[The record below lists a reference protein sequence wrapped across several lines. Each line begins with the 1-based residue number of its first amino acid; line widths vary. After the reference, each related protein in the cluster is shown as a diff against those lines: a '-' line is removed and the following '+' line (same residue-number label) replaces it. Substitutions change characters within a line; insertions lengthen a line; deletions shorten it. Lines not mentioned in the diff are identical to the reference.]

1 MLCRGVSFA
10 SDTRR
15 GFSGEVR
22 AGISRMKINRT
33 DKRTDTTLRELLAT
47 ASELAFEYSG
57 DTKDAYNL
65 TRQAFVK
72 ILWEAFHKRPS
83 LDRHFPGTKYLH

>member
-1 MLCRGVSFA
+1 ML
-10 SDTRR
+10 
-15 GFSGEVR
+15 E
-22 AGISRMKINRT
+22 GISRMKINRN

-65 TRQAFVK
+65 TRRAFVE
-72 ILWEAFHKRPS
+72 ILRHAFHKRHS
-83 LDRHFPGTKYLH
+83 IDRHFPKTKYLH